1 MSDSTHNFLFA
12 HRGMLQSKRLEQA
25 PDPDAMKVSGRA
37 FEELVG
43 RAAELA
49 RNVIF
54 FEDDNTVSLPDG
66 KDGDQGWQDFFK
78 DVYDYDRKRVRTECI
93 EEMVQTASV
102 PPHLAL
108 LFAFFRMSLVTQ
120 DSMNT
125 LTGRQM
131 DFYFRDILGF
141 RMRKGTEGNVTVF
154 AELGRNVNAVS
165 IEKGLLFDAG
175 KDAAGKTVT
184 YEAVDE
190 LLLGKEEVAALV
202 HYSPVDGYRMQ
213 PLPVLENAAAGTAI
227 GKASPGAG
235 TGGTENK
242 THALCIAAKILD
254 IPHCEMTVSF
264 PGCDSIDFST
274 LKNLRAEYTSAVG
287 WTTFPDSALTI
298 GKNMPSIS
306 GYDPIIH
313 GPGLDTSFPVIRFVS
328 EDGLEALSPF
338 DNVLLTKIKVEI
350 KDYIPSHLINKYGEI
365 ENKSGINPFGPDC
378 QKDDWVEI
386 ILPFSDPEA
395 EIQFGFNDGFTYT
408 EGFSSDAEG
417 PRYRCSLND
426 ENCDQ
431 AAISK
436 AYAATILKAFTAEKD
451 SEKTEAKTALQS
463 KAMVAVYPKILAP
476 ASVKSATG
484 EDSVSVFLQHPCG
497 TDQVTDNS
505 TLTKDTNLMGQIAL
519 LNPTSGGEEPNG
531 AVQNGSALFICLA
544 QTGRSSGQISLYL
557 DNTGKA
563 KGPGLVRWSYRNG
576 GRWEDFSQSAIL
588 KDTTC
593 GLSQSGIVTFDF
605 KEPLPL
611 GDDSFLGGLP
621 CLRCICDND
630 NGRYIKE
637 ARTRAIELA
646 YSNSSVGAGPGGAP
660 LPKNTITKAVHSVI
674 GVKAFS
680 QPYDGNPG
688 KRAEDDVQ
696 FRRRVAERLRHKGR
710 VWSTWDYETLV
721 LEQCPDITYVK
732 CLPACQPDG
741 TALPGHVTI
750 IIIPQAADDPLRPA
764 PRIRMVNDVTTL
776 LKSVC
781 SGFSQIHVIGPNFKD
796 VAVTAKVALRPGCND
811 TTKYDALIT
820 DALTDYLRSWV
831 GYENKQR
838 FKDGDSV
845 SDIIAFLESLPYVDI
860 IEDLTVTVDGEA
872 VTKDGKIERKTAVDV
887 LTSAPAHDIKCHTAD

>member
-25 PDPDAMKVSGRA
+25 PDPDAMKVSGRT

-49 RNVIF
+49 RNVLF
-54 FEDDNTVSLPDG
+54 FEDDNTVRPDG

-93 EEMVQTASV
+93 EEMVRSASV

-108 LFAFFRMSLVTQ
+108 LFAFFRMSLITQ

-131 DFYFRDILGF
+131 DFYFRNILGF

-165 IEKGLLFDAG
+165 IAKGLLFDAG
-175 KDAAGKTVT
+175 KDAEGKPVT
-184 YEAVDE
+184 YEAMDE
-190 LLLGKEEVAALV
+190 LLLGNEEVAALV
-202 HYSPVDGYRMQ
+202 HYSPLDGYRMQ
-213 PLPVLENAAAGTAI
+213 PIPVLETAARGTVD
-227 GKASPGAG
+227 GKSSAGAG
-235 TGGTENK
+235 TDGSAENK
-242 THALCIAAKILD
+242 THALCIAAKVLD

-274 LKNLRAEYTSAVG
+274 LKDLRAEYTSAEG
-287 WTTFPDSALTI
+287 WASFSDSSLTI
-298 GKNMPSIS
+298 GKDMPSIS

-338 DNVLLTKIKVEI
+338 DNVHLNKIKVEI
-350 KDYIPSHLINKYGEI
+350 KDYIPSHLTNKYGEI

-378 QKDDWVEI
+378 KKGDWVEI
-386 ILPFSDPEA
+386 ILPFTDPKA

-408 EGFSSDAEG
+408 TGFPDDAEG
-417 PRYRCSLND
+417 PRYRCTLND
-426 ENCDQ
+426 DNCDQ

-436 AYAATILKAFTAEKD
+436 AFAASILKAFTKGND
-451 SEKTEAKTALQS
+451 SKETSAVTELQ
-463 KAMVAVYPKILAP
+463 MVAVYPKLLGP
-476 ASVKSATG
+476 ATVKSATG

-497 TDQVTDNS
+497 TDQVTGKS
-505 TLTKDTNLMGQIAL
+505 TVTKDTDLMGQIAL
-519 LNPTSGGEEPNG
+519 LDPISGVDESDC
-531 AVQNGSALFICLA
+531 AVENGSALFICLA
-544 QTGRSSGQISLYL
+544 QTGRSPGQISLYL

-576 GRWEDFSQSAIL
+576 SLWVDFAQSAIL

-611 GDDSFLGGLP
+611 GDERFLGGLP

-660 LPKNTITKAVHSVI
+660 LPKNTINKAVHSVV

-680 QPYDGNPG
+680 QPYDGVPG

-721 LEQCPDITYVK
+721 LEQFPDITYVK
-732 CLPACQPDG
+732 CLPTCQPDG
-741 TALPGHVTI
+741 TAIPGHVTI
-750 IIIPQAADDPLRPA
+750 VIIPQSADDPLRPA

-776 LKSVC
+776 LESVS
-781 SGFSQIHVIGPNFKD
+781 SGFSQIHVIGPTCKE
-796 VAVTAKVALRPGCND
+796 VAVTAKVALRPGYND

-831 GYENKQR
+831 GYGNGQR

-872 VTKDGKIERKTAVDV
+872 VTKDGKIERKTAVEV
-887 LTSAPAHDIKCHTAD
+887 LTSAPVHDIKCHTAD